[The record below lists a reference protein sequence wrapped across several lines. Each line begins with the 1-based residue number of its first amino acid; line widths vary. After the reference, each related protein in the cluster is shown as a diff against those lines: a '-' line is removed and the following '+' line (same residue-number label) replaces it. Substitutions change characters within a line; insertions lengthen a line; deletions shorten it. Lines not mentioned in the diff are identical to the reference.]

1 MNEGN
6 IFRFLSKPCSTKD
19 LLSAIEEGVRQ
30 HQLVNSERV
39 LLEQTLRGSIDALIE
54 VLSLANPMLFGRA
67 KRMRVLADMIA
78 AHTGAEDRWL
88 LEVVAN
94 LSQIGRITL
103 PDSTASK
110 LARGDALTEIE
121 EAMVEHIPEMARSI
135 LGKIPRLDVIL
146 EIIDYIDKNFDGTG
160 RPQNKVSGEAI
171 PFEARVLRL
180 AGRVEELQ
188 GRGYS
193 VRRILDTLRLEACK
207 YDPRLVKSYEAVADV
222 ADDTTGTRGLDM
234 YELRIG
240 MLIMEPVKSRA
251 GVMLVA
257 GGQEVTQS
265 LLGRI
270 QNYHDTVGI
279 ELPIWV
285 RPNALPAEETQEKEA
300 ATTWSRN

>member
-1 MNEGN
+1 
-6 IFRFLSKPCSTKD
+6 
-19 LLSAIEEGVRQ
+19 
-30 HQLVNSERV
+30 
-39 LLEQTLRGSIDALIE
+39 
-54 VLSLANPMLFGRA
+54 VLSLANPTLFGRA
-67 KRMRVLADMIA
+67 KRMRVLADLIA

-103 PDSTASK
+103 PDSTAAK
-110 LARGDALTEIE
+110 LARGDTLTEIE
-121 EAMVEHIPEMARSI
+121 EAMVEHIPEMARTI
-135 LGKIPRLDVIL
+135 LGKIPRLDAIL
-146 EIIDYIDKNFDGTG
+146 EIIDYIDKNYDGTG
-160 RPQNKVSGEAI
+160 RPRTKVSGDAI

-193 VRRILDTLRLEACK
+193 VRRILDAIRLEAGN
-207 YDPRLVKSYEAVADV
+207 YDPRLVKAYEAVADV
-222 ADDTTGTRGLDM
+222 ADDTTGTRGLDL
-234 YELRIG
+234 YELRVG
-240 MLIMEPVKSRA
+240 MLIVEPVKSRA

-285 RPNALPAEETQEKEA
+285 RPNALSAEETKDENA
-300 ATTWSRN
+300 GTALSRA

>member
-1 MNEGN
+1 M
-6 IFRFLSKPCSTKD
+6 
-19 LLSAIEEGVRQ
+19 
-30 HQLVNSERV
+30 
-39 LLEQTLRGSIDALIE
+39 IE

-180 AGRVEELQ
+180 ACPRLQ
-188 GRGYS
+188 IQKPQRT
-193 VRRILDTLRLEACK
+193 VDLERLTQMLRL
-207 YDPRLVKSYEAVADV
+207 KSSVVDV
-222 ADDTTGTRGLDM
+222 ER
-234 YELRIG
+234 
-240 MLIMEPVKSRA
+240 
-251 GVMLVA
+251 
-257 GGQEVTQS
+257 Q
-265 LLGRI
+265 I
-270 QNYHDTVGI
+270 Q
-279 ELPIWV
+279 LA
-285 RPNALPAEETQEKEA
+285 ALSK
-300 ATTWSRN
+300 